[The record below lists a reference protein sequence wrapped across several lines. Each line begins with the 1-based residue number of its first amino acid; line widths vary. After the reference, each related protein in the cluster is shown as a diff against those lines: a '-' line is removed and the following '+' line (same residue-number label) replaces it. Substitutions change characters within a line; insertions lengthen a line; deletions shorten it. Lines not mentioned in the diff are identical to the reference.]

1 MSRSD
6 IDEILE
12 EQRRRPEWPT
22 ERALIA
28 DFAIQIAMIFE
39 KLREEQGLS
48 YQELADKA
56 GTSKP
61 HVIRL
66 LSGTYA
72 GISNRSIA
80 KLCKALGCELTIQQ
94 RPTPAAQ
101 SGRRPQPAPAARV
114 PTRASSDVPARVVE
128 SGRRAIPQWER
139 DHGQLTP
146 AERSEGLAR
155 ARALLARTSSGK
167 RSRRSAQRPLGARRA
182 SRSSSA

>member
-1 MSRSD
+1 MSARSD
-6 IDEILE
+6 IDDVLD
-12 EQRRRPEWPT
+12 EQRKRPDWPT

-39 KLREEQGLS
+39 RLREEQGLS

-80 KLCKALGCELTIQQ
+80 KLCKALGCELTIQH
-94 RPTPAAQ
+94 RPTRATRPV
-101 SGRRPQPAPAARV
+101 RTPQPASAVRV
-114 PTRASSDVPARVVE
+114 PTRTSSRAPGQIFARTR
-128 SGRRAIPQWER
+128 RRAA
-139 DHGQLTP
+139 G
-146 AERSEGLAR
+146 
-155 ARALLARTSSGK
+155 
-167 RSRRSAQRPLGARRA
+167 
-182 SRSSSA
+182 

>member
-1 MSRSD
+1 MSARSD
-6 IDEILE
+6 IDDVLD
-12 EQRRRPEWPT
+12 EQRKRPDWPT

-39 KLREEQGLS
+39 KLREEQALS

-94 RPTPAAQ
+94 RPTHATGPV
-101 SGRRPQPAPAARV
+101 RRPQ
-114 PTRASSDVPARVVE
+114 
-128 SGRRAIPQWER
+128 
-139 DHGQLTP
+139 
-146 AERSEGLAR
+146 RSER
-155 ARALLARTSSGK
+155 PST
-167 RSRRSAQRPLGARRA
+167 RSADPASVTRVHRRGERADRVARREPD
-182 SRSSSA
+182 

>member
-1 MSRSD
+1 MSARSD
-6 IDEILE
+6 IDDVLD
-12 EQRRRPEWPT
+12 EQRKRPDWPT

-66 LSGTYA
+66 LGGTYA

-80 KLCKALGCELTIQQ
+80 KLCTALGCELTIQH
-94 RPTPAAQ
+94 RPTQVTRPV
-101 SGRRPQPAPAARV
+101 RRPQPALAMRV
-114 PTRASSDVPARVVE
+114 PTRASSRAPGPIVART
-128 SGRRAIPQWER
+128 GRR
-139 DHGQLTP
+139 
-146 AERSEGLAR
+146 
-155 ARALLARTSSGK
+155 TSVG
-167 RSRRSAQRPLGARRA
+167 
-182 SRSSSA
+182 

>member
-1 MSRSD
+1 MSARSD
-6 IDEILE
+6 IDAVLD
-12 EQRRRPEWPT
+12 EQRKRPDWPT

-66 LSGTYA
+66 LGGTYA

-80 KLCKALGCELTIQQ
+80 KLCKALGCELTIQH
-94 RPTPAAQ
+94 RPTQATRPV
-101 SGRRPQPAPAARV
+101 RIPQPALAVRV
-114 PTRASSDVPARVVE
+114 PTRASSRAPGPIVART
-128 SGRRAIPQWER
+128 GRRAA
-139 DHGQLTP
+139 G
-146 AERSEGLAR
+146 
-155 ARALLARTSSGK
+155 
-167 RSRRSAQRPLGARRA
+167 
-182 SRSSSA
+182 

>member
-1 MSRSD
+1 MSARSD
-6 IDEILE
+6 IDEVLE
-12 EQRRRPEWPT
+12 EQRKRPDWPT

-48 YQELADKA
+48 YQELADQA
-56 GTSKP
+56 GTSKA

-94 RPTPAAQ
+94 RATHPAH
-101 SGRRPQPAPAARV
+101 AR
-114 PTRASSDVPARVVE
+114 ALART
-128 SGRRAIPQWER
+128 GRRA
-139 DHGQLTP
+139 G
-146 AERSEGLAR
+146 
-155 ARALLARTSSGK
+155 
-167 RSRRSAQRPLGARRA
+167 
-182 SRSSSA
+182 

>member
-1 MSRSD
+1 MSVRSD
-6 IDEILE
+6 IDEVLQ
-12 EQRRRPEWPT
+12 EQRKRPDWPT

-56 GTSKP
+56 GTSKS

-80 KLCKALGCELTIQQ
+80 KLCKALGCELTIRQ
-94 RPTPAAQ
+94 RPTHATQPV
-101 SGRRPQPAPAARV
+101 RRPQPASAVRV
-114 PTRASSDVPARVVE
+114 PTRASSHAPPVV
-128 SGRRAIPQWER
+128 
-139 DHGQLTP
+139 
-146 AERSEGLAR
+146 
-155 ARALLARTSSGK
+155 ARTG
-167 RSRRSAQRPLGARRA
+167 GRA
-182 SRSSSA
+182 AG

>member
-1 MSRSD
+1 MSARSD
-6 IDEILE
+6 IDDVLD
-12 EQRRRPEWPT
+12 EQRKRPDWPT

-80 KLCKALGCELTIQQ
+80 KLCKALGCELTVQH
-94 RPTPAAQ
+94 RPTQATRAV
-101 SGRRPQPAPAARV
+101 RRPQPALAVRV
-114 PTRASSDVPARVVE
+114 PTRPSSRAPGPNVART
-128 SGRRAIPQWER
+128 GRRAA
-139 DHGQLTP
+139 G
-146 AERSEGLAR
+146 
-155 ARALLARTSSGK
+155 
-167 RSRRSAQRPLGARRA
+167 
-182 SRSSSA
+182 

>member
-1 MSRSD
+1 MRARSD
-6 IDEILE
+6 VDVGLE
-12 EQRRRPEWPT
+12 EQRKRPDWPT

-56 GTSKP
+56 GTSKA

-94 RPTPAAQ
+94 RATHPAQ
-101 SGRRPQPAPAARV
+101 PGRRPLPPPAARV
-114 PTRASSDVPARVVE
+114 PTSASSHPPARV
-128 SGRRAIPQWER
+128 
-139 DHGQLTP
+139 
-146 AERSEGLAR
+146 
-155 ARALLARTSSGK
+155 LARTG
-167 RSRRSAQRPLGARRA
+167 RPAG
-182 SRSSSA
+182 

>member
-1 MSRSD
+1 MKARSD
-6 IDEILE
+6 IDDVLD
-12 EQRRRPEWPT
+12 EQRKRPDWPT

-39 KLREEQGLS
+39 KLREEQALS

-66 LSGTYA
+66 LSGTYE

-94 RPTPAAQ
+94 RPTLATRSA
-101 SGRRPQPAPAARV
+101 RRPRPAPAVRAA
-114 PTRASSDVPARVVE
+114 TRASSRALGAIFVRT
-128 SGRRAIPQWER
+128 GRRAA
-139 DHGQLTP
+139 G
-146 AERSEGLAR
+146 
-155 ARALLARTSSGK
+155 
-167 RSRRSAQRPLGARRA
+167 
-182 SRSSSA
+182 

>member
-1 MSRSD
+1 MSARSD

-12 EQRRRPEWPT
+12 EQRRRPDWPT
-22 ERALIA
+22 ERALVA

-80 KLCKALGCELTIQQ
+80 KLCKALGCELMIQQ
-94 RPTPAAQ
+94 RPTHVTQ
-101 SGRRPQPAPAARV
+101 LIRTPQPAPAVRA
-114 PTRASSDVPARVVE
+114 PARASSHAPA
-128 SGRRAIPQWER
+128 P
-139 DHGQLTP
+139 
-146 AERSEGLAR
+146 
-155 ARALLARTSSGK
+155 LLART
-167 RSRRSAQRPLGARRA
+167 RLQRRSPVAAKG
-182 SRSSSA
+182 SSASVIRRHRSAG